1 MTDEKIIQ
9 EFTALKGVGE
19 AKAQLLIDKGFDSME
34 KLRKATKQQLTSI
47 KGISEANAQDIL
59 DQVKQ
64 QRQTPP
70 SKKPKD
76 SKKPTSQKQKPL
88 EKPQQTQKQPTKPKQ
103 QQSDEATPS
112 ETTEE
117 EEDVEIIE
125 ETKEVKVKKKP
136 TLSPETRESLEKRK
150 AIKKRTP
157 KFLREEWFRY
167 KRIPKNWRR
176 PDGLTSSMRQHKKYR
191 PNVVSIGYRGP
202 KQVRGLHA
210 SGFEEVIVHNVADL
224 NHLNPATQAARISG
238 TVGTKKRMDIAKKA
252 EELDVR
258 ILNPGV

>member
-1 MTDEKIIQ
+1 MTADEQLVKK
-9 EFTALKGVGE
+9 FTALKGVGE
-19 AKAQLLIDKGFDSME
+19 AKARLLIDNGIDSME
-34 KLRKATKQQLTSI
+34 KLQTATKKQLMDI

-59 DQVKQ
+59 DQVQ
-64 QRQTPP
+64 QQKATPAT
-70 SKKPKD
+70 KPKT
-76 SKKPTSQKQKPL
+76 TSQKTKDTKKSTPKKQEPQQKP
-88 EKPQQTQKQPTKPKQ
+88 KTTTKQPKKTK
-103 QQSDEATPS
+103 TP
-112 ETTEE
+112 EEIEE
-117 EEDVEIIE
+117 EEDVEIVE
-125 ETKEVKVKKKP
+125 ETKKIKVKKKP
-136 TLSPETRESLEKRK
+136 KLSPETTAHLEKRK

-157 KFLREEWFRY
+157 KFIREEWFRY

-202 KQVRGLHA
+202 KEVRGLHA
-210 SGFEEVIVHNVADL
+210 SGFEEVLVHNVTDL
-224 NHLNPATQAARISG
+224 EQLNPATQAARISG